1 MQRTIKLKITTTR
14 KRAINISRS
23 ALRAFCADCSRE
35 VQTLT
40 CAEAA
45 EFLETGEQNIEDL
58 IAAGKVHALRT
69 VNSGFRVCKDSLTL
83 Q

>member
-23 ALRAFCADCSRE
+23 ALRAFCAECKRE

-45 EFLETGEQNIEDL
+45 GFMETSEQDLAEL
-58 IAAGKVHALRT
+58 IAAGKVHAIRT
-69 VNSGFRVCKDSLTL
+69 VSGSPRICKESLFT
-83 Q
+83 